1 EKMQA
6 AVANIRRLMEDNQ
19 YYRSTITHS
28 EQANPAD
35 EQIEVTFRIHSGD
48 QARAGNITLQG
59 HSLHSLGQIEDIAH
73 LHPGDIVAAQKAA
86 NALDRIRKKYQRRGR
101 WLVQAGI
108 AEHKYVL
115 ASNTVDYTLLIE
127 PGPLVEIL
135 VEGFRMSR
143 KTIRRNVPVYEES
156 AFDDD
161 LLNEGRRNLLNYI
174 ESEGYFEAN
183 VELRK
188 ESDEPKN
195 LLRVV
200 YHVDPGQRHKVAT
213 VQISGNTQF
222 RDDRLR
228 PLMQVQE
235 ASLLLPHGR
244 YS

>member
-1 EKMQA
+1 FVGKVTVEGAPGRPTESQIVNASKLQLGEPFTQEKMQA

-73 LHPGDIVAAQKAA
+73 LHPGDIVSAQKAA

-127 PGPLVEIL
+127 P
-135 VEGFRMSR
+135 
-143 KTIRRNVPVYEES
+143 
-156 AFDDD
+156 
-161 LLNEGRRNLLNYI
+161 
-174 ESEGYFEAN
+174 
-183 VELRK
+183 
-188 ESDEPKN
+188 
-195 LLRVV
+195 
-200 YHVDPGQRHKVAT
+200 
-213 VQISGNTQF
+213 
-222 RDDRLR
+222 
-228 PLMQVQE
+228 
-235 ASLLLPHGR
+235 
-244 YS
+244 